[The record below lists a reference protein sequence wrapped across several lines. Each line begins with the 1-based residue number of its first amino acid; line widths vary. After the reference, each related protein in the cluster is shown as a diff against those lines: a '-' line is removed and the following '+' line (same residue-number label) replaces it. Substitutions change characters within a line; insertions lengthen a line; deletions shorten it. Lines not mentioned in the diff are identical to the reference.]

1 LSFEPILL
9 APEQEVEEQY
19 PYRRVWRTG
28 WLEVG
33 VLLAVVLLI
42 LALTQ
47 VFGVLPAGLHDTR
60 LKVAV
65 ALVPLGAWLVF
76 SYWGER
82 RALQPRRGLVQTV
95 ILGAL
100 VANGIAVPLEEHLFL
115 PDRWLPMQ
123 SFFGRVLGYTTT
135 VGFTAE
141 FLKYAV
147 VRYTVWPDRI
157 RQRLDG
163 VAYALAA
170 SVGYA
175 VVLNLRVA
183 LFTDDT
189 LVATALRVASN
200 TFSQLGIGVIM
211 GFFLAELVIGRTP
224 VFWLPLGLG
233 IASLLSGAYYGFRS
247 LTIVRGISA
256 TGPISAPM
264 RGLALA
270 FVLIAVLYVT
280 FAFLIESADARMEA
294 LTGRRQAL

>member
-1 LSFEPILL
+1 MTFEPILL

-19 PYRRVWRTG
+19 PYRRVWRTS
-28 WLEVG
+28 WLEAG
-33 VLLAVVLLI
+33 VLLVAVAVI
-42 LALTQ
+42 FSLTRL
-47 VFGVLPAGLHDTR
+47 FGVLPTDLHDTR
-60 LKVAV
+60 LKVGV
-65 ALVPLGAWLVF
+65 ALLPLAFWLVI

-82 RALQPRRGLVQTV
+82 RALQPRRGLLQVA

-100 VANGIAVPLEEHLFL
+100 AANAIAVPLEEHLFL
-115 PDRWLPMQ
+115 PDRWLPAQ
-123 SFFGRVLGYTTT
+123 SFFGRVLGYSATA
-135 VGFTAE
+135 GFTAE

-175 VVLNLRVA
+175 VVLNLRTA
-183 LFTDDT
+183 LFTDNT
-189 LVATALRVASN
+189 LEATALRVASN

-211 GFFLAELVIGRTP
+211 GFFLAELVVGRTP

-233 IASLLSGAYYGFRS
+233 IASLLSGVYYGFRS
-247 LTIVRGISA
+247 LTVVRSVTA
-256 TGPISAPM
+256 SDSVAAPI

-270 FVLIAVLYVT
+270 FGLVAVLYMT

-294 LTGRRQAL
+294 LTGRRHAL

>member
-19 PYRRVWRTG
+19 PYRRVWRTS
-28 WLEVG
+28 WLEVS
-33 VLLAVVLLI
+33 VLLVAVLAVF
-42 LALTQ
+42 ALTRL
-47 VFGVLPAGLHDTR
+47 VSVLPTSLSDTR
-60 LKVAV
+60 LKVAM
-65 ALVPLGAWLVF
+65 ALVPLAAWLAI

-82 RALQPRRGLVQTV
+82 RALQPRRGLVQIV

-115 PDRWLPMQ
+115 PDRWLPTQ
-123 SFFGRVLGYTTT
+123 SFFGRVLGYGATA
-135 VGFTAE
+135 GFTAE

-147 VRYTVWPDRI
+147 LRYTIWPDRI

-211 GFFLAELVIGRTP
+211 GFFLAELVVGRTP
-224 VFWLPLGLG
+224 VFWLPIGLG
-233 IASLLSGAYYGFRS
+233 IAALLSGVYYGFRS
-247 LTIVRGISA
+247 LTVARSISA
-256 TGPISAPM
+256 AGSISAPI

-270 FVLIAVLYVT
+270 FGLVAVLYIT